1 MSKTVWI
8 TGAGG
13 YIGGQ
18 CILEFEDAGY
28 IAVGLDTSEVHGY
41 KSDYG
46 SPDVSYFLSG
56 DKPDIIV
63 HCAATSL
70 VGPSMQDPGSYYN
83 NNVAKTITFLENIRN
98 TVPDAHFIFASS
110 AAVYGE
116 PSSTEWLTEQSN
128 ADPISPYGRSKQMI
142 EQILHDY
149 SDIYGMKTTS
159 LRFFNVCGADLD
171 QRHGQTDDATH
182 IIPSII
188 RALKNDQ
195 PVQINGNNY
204 RGKDGT
210 CTRDYVHVCDVA
222 SAVRKCAESQ
232 AFGIYNVGGP
242 HAYTVLDI
250 VRAFESVLDRTIEI
264 SYGPRRAGDP
274 DVLKA
279 DTTLLETKTDWVPT
293 HDLKTMVETAWQWH
307 SK

>member
-1 MSKTVWI
+1 MSKTVLI

-18 CILEFEDAGY
+18 CMLEFEDAGY
-28 IAVGLDTSEVHGY
+28 SVLGLDTTGKNGY
-41 KSDYG
+41 KLDYG
-46 SPDVSYFLSG
+46 SPELAVLLG
-56 DKPDIIV
+56 DKPDIVV

-70 VGPSMQDPGSYYN
+70 VGPSMLDPGSYYN
-83 NNVAKTITFLENIRN
+83 NNVAKTIQFLEQIRN
-98 TVPDAHFIFASS
+98 TVPDTHFIFASS

-116 PSSTEWLTEQSN
+116 PTDTEWLSEKSD
-128 ADPISPYGRSKQMI
+128 AEPISPYGRSKQMI
-142 EQILHDY
+142 EQILKDY
-149 SDIYGMKTTS
+149 ADIYGMKSTC
-159 LRFFNVCGADLD
+159 LRFFNVCGADLQ

-188 RALKNDQ
+188 RALKQ
-195 PVQINGNNY
+195 GKPVQINGNDY

-222 SAVRKCAESQ
+222 SAVRKCAENK

-250 VRAFESVLDRTIEI
+250 VHAFETVLGRSIEI
-264 SYGPRRAGDP
+264 NYGPRRSGDP

-279 DTTLLETKTDWVPT
+279 DTALLESSTEWTPI
-293 HDLKTMVETAWQWH
+293 HDLKTMVETAWSWH